1 MSILGYQ
8 YFWKYPNVHISHRF
22 LVGSMISQGLP
33 PKRTN
38 PIEIPPP
45 DAGPQDGTK
54 RWLYMEEN
62 GVPYKW
68 PYKLVTGVK
77 SPYL

>member
-1 MSILGYQ
+1 
-8 YFWKYPNVHISHRF
+8 
-22 LVGSMISQGLP
+22 MISQGLP

-38 PIEIPPP
+38 PIEIHPP